1 MSEVPGI
8 DRDEVARFFRE
19 RVPGG
24 DVDLHFELVG
34 AGRSNLTY
42 RVSGG
47 PSTSDERAVSDQRAA
62 SGQQRVSGQQGVSD
76 HQRVWALRRP
86 PLGHVLPTAHDMS
99 REFRV
104 ISALADSEVPVPRP
118 IAFCDD
124 TAVNGAPF
132 YVMSFCDGV
141 VPAGDLPEGFADSVE
156 DRQRMCDALV
166 GNLARLHAVDYR
178 AAGLED
184 FGRPEG
190 YLERQVRRWSKQWE
204 GNVTEPLPLV
214 DALLERLA
222 RALPERSDATIVH
235 GDYRFGNMTFD
246 PTDPGRVV
254 AIFDWVM
261 ATLGDP
267 LSDLGYA
274 LITWVEA
281 NDSDATPDHFPRW
294 TTEPGFMSRTEL
306 IDAYAT
312 ASGRDVACI
321 DFYQVLALTK
331 LAVISEGIFKRHQ
344 LGQTVGKT
352 FKALARATEP
362 LAVWAKAIA
371 DDSADPR
378 LRG

>member
-1 MSEVPGI
+1 VSEVPGI
-8 DRDEVARFFRE
+8 DREGVERFFRE

-24 DVDLHFELVG
+24 DAALDFELVG

-42 RVSGG
+42 RVSCGR
-47 PSTSDERAVSDQRAA
+47 TA
-62 SGQQRVSGQQGVSD
+62 SGENLE
-76 HQRVWALRRP
+76 WALRRP
-86 PLGHVLPTAHDMS
+86 PMGHVLPTAHDMS

-104 ISALADSEVPVPRP
+104 ISALADTEVPVPRP

-124 TAVNGAPF
+124 DAVNGAPF

-141 VPAGDLPEGFADSVE
+141 VPAGDLPAGFADTVE
-156 DRQRMCDALV
+156 EHRRMCDALV
-166 GNLARLHAVDYR
+166 ENLARLHAVDIH
-178 AAGLED
+178 AVGLGD
-184 FGRPEG
+184 FGHPEG
-190 YLERQVRRWSKQWE
+190 YLERQLRRWSKQWK
-204 GNVTEPLPLV
+204 GNITEPLPLI
-214 DALLERLA
+214 DELLTRLA
-222 RALPERSDATIVH
+222 RAIPEHSDATIVH

-246 PTDPGRVV
+246 PKDPGRVL
-254 AIFDWVM
+254 AIFDWEM

-281 NDSDATPDHFPRW
+281 NDSGATPDHFPRW
-294 TTEPGFMSRTEL
+294 TAEPGFLTRAEL
-306 IDAYAT
+306 VEGYAA
-312 ASGRDVACI
+312 ASGRDVAAI

-352 FKALARATEP
+352 FRQLTRATEP
-362 LAVWAKAIA
+362 LAVWARAIA
-371 DDSADPR
+371 DQSSDPR

>member
-1 MSEVPGI
+1 VKEIPGI
-8 DRDEVARFFRE
+8 DREGVARFFRE

-24 DVDLHFELVG
+24 DVSLEFELVG

-47 PSTSDERAVSDQRAA
+47 DRQ
-62 SGQQRVSGQQGVSD
+62 
-76 HQRVWALRRP
+76 WALRRP

-104 ISALADSEVPVPRP
+104 ISALADTEVPVPRA

-132 YVMSFCDGV
+132 YVMSFCEGV
-141 VPAGDLPEGFADSVE
+141 VPAGDLPPGFADSRG
-156 DRQRMCDALV
+156 DRRRMCEALV
-166 GNLARLHAVDYR
+166 ANLARLHAVDFR
-178 AAGLED
+178 AVGLGD

-214 DALLERLA
+214 DELLARLA
-222 RALPERSDATIVH
+222 RAIPERSDATIVH

-246 PTDPGRVV
+246 PKDPGRVV
-254 AIFDWVM
+254 AIFDWEM

-281 NDSDATPDHFPRW
+281 SDSAATPDHFPRW
-294 TTEPGFMSRTEL
+294 TAEPGFMTRAEL
-306 IDAYAT
+306 VSAYAK
-312 ASGRDVACI
+312 ASGRDVASI

-344 LGQTVGKT
+344 MGQTVGRT
-352 FKALARATEP
+352 FHELTRATEP
-362 LAVWAKAIA
+362 LAVWARAIA
-371 DDSADPR
+371 DASADPR

>member
-1 MSEVPGI
+1 VSEVPGI
-8 DRDEVARFFRE
+8 DRDGVARFFRE

-24 DVDLHFELVG
+24 DVDLDFELVG

-47 PSTSDERAVSDQRAA
+47 PSSSGERADPDQPA
-62 SGQQRVSGQQGVSD
+62 
-76 HQRVWALRRP
+76 VWALRRP

-104 ISALADSEVPVPRP
+104 ISALADTEVPVPRP

-132 YVMSFCDGV
+132 YVMSFCDGI
-141 VPAGDLPEGFADSVE
+141 VPSGDLPDGFAETIE
-156 DRQRMCDALV
+156 DRQRMCNALV
-166 GNLARLHAVDYR
+166 GNLSRLHAVDYR
-178 AAGLED
+178 AVGLED

-214 DALLERLA
+214 DELLGRLA
-222 RALPERSDATIVH
+222 RALPEHSDATIVH

-254 AIFDWVM
+254 AIFDWEM

-267 LSDLGYA
+267 LSDLWYA

-281 NDSDATPDHFPRW
+281 SDSDATPDHFPRW
-294 TTEPGFMSRTEL
+294 TAEPGFMSRAEL

-312 ASGRDVACI
+312 ASGRDVASI

-344 LGQTVGKT
+344 MGQTVGKT

-362 LAVWAKAIA
+362 LARWARAIA